1 MMFNLNEHGR
11 TNWCNRIQRL
21 LFTHGFGEV
30 WESQTVGDET
40 FI

>member
-1 MMFNLNEHGR
+1 MMFDLNEHGP

-40 FI
+40 FL